1 MRVPNWNDLLP
12 SHSAIQ
18 GMTQE
23 QLKAAGQA
31 TESYGMTI
39 GFGIAAIGSMLAGY
53 ATNED
58 HGIDPDAMTDLGWL
72 LQALGELSARLN
84 DTGNSIRDRR
94 QAIKTED

>member
-58 HGIDPDAMTDLGWL
+58 HGRITSYNVCYTKL
-72 LQALGELSARLN
+72 LRGRP
-84 DTGNSIRDRR
+84 RR
-94 QAIKTED
+94 A